1 MAKSLE
7 YYRGLPYT
15 KLAEIVLDE
24 SPRPY
29 WGARVVELDGCIA
42 TGSTEVEAMHNLDHA
57 FDEYI
62 EALLQWGDA
71 IPEPERMHFQLPSI
85 EGLPETSFTSSDFE
99 KFDLTE
105 VVETV
110 TPIDVSSDATGNKA
124 ETHETEMAMPEA
136 AG

>member
-15 KLAEIVLDE
+15 KIAEIVLDE

-42 TGSTEVEAMHNLDHA
+42 TGTTEVEAMHNLDHA
-57 FDEYI
+57 FDDYI
-62 EALLQWGDA
+62 EALLRWGDE
-71 IPEPERMHFQLPSI
+71 IPEPRPIYVDTTVLLS
-85 EGLPETSFTSSDFE
+85 LPETSFTSSDFE
-99 KFDLTE
+99 KCDPIK
-105 VVETV
+105 VVGSQ
-110 TPIDVSSDATGNKA
+110 TPQDIQSDATINNA
-124 ETHETEMAMPEA
+124 EKHETEMEMSEA

>member
-15 KLAEIVLDE
+15 KIAEIVLDE

-42 TGSTEVEAMHNLDHA
+42 TGSTEVEAMRNLDHA

-62 EALLQWGDA
+62 EALLQWGDE
-71 IPEPERMHFQLPSI
+71 IHEPEPMRVETTHLESQTV
-85 EGLPETSFTSSDFE
+85 TSFTSSAYERCDPI
-99 KFDLTE
+99 E
-105 VVETV
+105 VEGTAASH
-110 TPIDVSSDATGNKA
+110 DVSSDATINRA